1 MDYSKIF
8 IKDAKPTK
16 IGGQAVM
23 EGVMMRGADKQ
34 ALAVRLPN
42 GDIKLE
48 IEDIKTPSKVTKVPF
63 VRGVVSFFSSLISG
77 MKTLMRSSEILE
89 EAMPEEEIEDPS
101 KFDQWLE
108 NKFSPKT
115 VWNVMIGI
123 SVAISLLITIVVF
136 VIMPTYSVNLL
147 KHVTKNTILLNLA
160 EGVLRLV
167 IFVLYVLA
175 ISKMNDVKRLFQY
188 HGAEHETIHCF
199 ENGLELTPANA
210 KEFYTLH
217 PRCGTSFLMFVMII
231 SLVLFSF
238 LGWPNLAWR
247 IISRLLLMP
256 VIAGISY
263 ELLRWA
269 GRSDN
274 AVVRVLSW
282 PGLMMQKLTTR
293 EPDEEQLEVAI
304 TSLKAVL
311 GELEPGVISKQ
322 DEDISDDL
330 EDANE
335 EEELNSIFD
344 DLEDK
349 RYSDDETMV
358 KNLVRAGRAKLQ
370 EAGISNPNGDAD
382 DIFCYVTGFTHNEI
396 ITRDTELLDSSDVEA
411 YRERI
416 DKRAAGVPLQYI
428 TKVQEFMGLPFC
440 VNENVLIPRLD
451 TEVLV
456 EQVLGIISGME
467 LESPDVLDMCTGS
480 GAIGISIA
488 SLAPG
493 ARVKLSDISE
503 KALEV
508 ARKNAEINDV
518 LDRVS
523 FALGNMFSS
532 LDGDEKFDLIVSNP
546 PYIKSEIIE
555 TLDPEVKDHEPRL
568 ALDGGEDGL
577 DAYKVIANNAA
588 SHLKEGGVLAL
599 EIGYDQGEAVSFLLE
614 RTHYYKPAAIIKD
627 LAGMNRVVIAE
638 KKPIEEK

>member
-48 IEDIKTPSKVTKVPF
+48 IEDIKTPSKVTKIPF
-63 VRGVVSFFSSLISG
+63 IRGIVSFFSSLISG

-147 KHVTKNTILLNLA
+147 KHVTKNTIMLNLA
-160 EGVLRLV
+160 EGILRLA

-175 ISKMNDVKRLFQY
+175 ISKMIDVKRLFQY

-256 VIAGISY
+256 VIAGLSY

-269 GRSDN
+269 GRSDS
-274 AVVRVLSW
+274 ALVKVLSW

-304 TSLKAVL
+304 ASLKAVL

-322 DEDISDDL
+322 DEDVSDDL
-330 EDANE
+330 DEVVEED
-335 EEELNSIFD
+335 ELNSIFD
-344 DLEDK
+344 NLEDK
-349 RYSDDETMV
+349 RYSEDETMV

-370 EAGISNPNGDAD
+370 EADISNPNGDAD

-416 DKRAAGVPLQYI
+416 DQRAAGVPLQYI

-467 LESPDVLDMCTGS
+467 LENPDVLDMCTGS

-493 ARVKLSDISE
+493 ARVKLADISE

-523 FALGNMFSS
+523 FALVNMFSS

-638 KKPIEEK
+638 KKPAEEK

>member
-48 IEDIKTPSKVTKVPF
+48 IEDIKTPSKVTKIPF
-63 VRGVVSFFSSLISG
+63 IRGIVSFFSSLISG

-147 KHVTKNTILLNLA
+147 KHVTKNTIMLNLA
-160 EGVLRLV
+160 EGILRLA

-175 ISKMNDVKRLFQY
+175 ISKMIDVKRLFQY

-256 VIAGISY
+256 VIAGLSY

-269 GRSDN
+269 GRSDS
-274 AVVRVLSW
+274 ALVKVLSW

-304 TSLKAVL
+304 ASLKAVL

-322 DEDISDDL
+322 DEDVSDDL
-330 EDANE
+330 DEVVEED
-335 EEELNSIFD
+335 ELNSIFD
-344 DLEDK
+344 NLEDK
-349 RYSDDETMV
+349 RYSEDETMV

-370 EAGISNPNGDAD
+370 EADISNPNGDAD

-416 DKRAAGVPLQYI
+416 DQRAAGVPLQYI

-467 LESPDVLDMCTGS
+467 LENPDVLDMCTGS

-493 ARVKLSDISE
+493 ARVKLADISE

-638 KKPIEEK
+638 KKPAEEK

>member
-48 IEDIKTPSKVTKVPF
+48 IEDIKTPSKVTKIPF
-63 VRGVVSFFSSLISG
+63 IRGIVSFFSSLISG

-147 KHVTKNTILLNLA
+147 KHVTKNTIMLNLA
-160 EGVLRLV
+160 EGILRLA

-175 ISKMNDVKRLFQY
+175 ISKMIDVKRLFQY

-256 VIAGISY
+256 VIAGLSY

-269 GRSDN
+269 GRSDS
-274 AVVRVLSW
+274 ALVKVLSW

-293 EPDEEQLEVAI
+293 EPDDEQLEVAI
-304 TSLKAVL
+304 ASLKAVL

-322 DEDISDDL
+322 DEDVSDDL
-330 EDANE
+330 DEVVEED
-335 EEELNSIFD
+335 ELNSIFD
-344 DLEDK
+344 NLEDK
-349 RYSDDETMV
+349 RYSEDETMV

-370 EAGISNPNGDAD
+370 EADISNPNGDAD

-416 DKRAAGVPLQYI
+416 DQRAAGVPLQYI

-467 LESPDVLDMCTGS
+467 LENPDVLDMCTGS

-493 ARVKLSDISE
+493 ARVKLADISE

-638 KKPIEEK
+638 KKPAEEK

>member
-8 IKDAKPTK
+8 IKNAKPTK

-42 GDIKLE
+42 GDIKIE
-48 IEDIKTPSKVTKVPF
+48 IEDIKTPSKVTKIPF

-89 EAMPEEEIEDPS
+89 EAMPEEEQEDSS

-108 NKFSPKT
+108 KKFNPKT
-115 VWNVMIGI
+115 VWNVMLGI
-123 SVAISLLITIVVF
+123 SVAISLLITVVVF

-147 KHVTKNTILLNLA
+147 KHVTKNTVLLNIA
-160 EGVLRLV
+160 EGVLRLA

-199 ENGLELTPANA
+199 ENGIELTPVNA

-256 VIAGISY
+256 VIAGLSY

-293 EPDEEQLEVAI
+293 EPDEDQLEVAI
-304 TSLKAVL
+304 ASLKAVL

-322 DEDISDDL
+322 DEDVSDDL
-330 EDANE
+330 DE
-335 EEELNSIFD
+335 ENQDEELDSIFD
-344 DLEDK
+344 ELEDK
-349 RYSDDETMV
+349 RYSEDETMV
-358 KNLVRAGRAKLQ
+358 KNLVSAGRAKLQ
-370 EAGISNPNGDAD
+370 EEGISNPNGDAD

-416 DKRAAGVPLQYI
+416 DQRA
-428 TKVQEFMGLPFC
+428 
-440 VNENVLIPRLD
+440 
-451 TEVLV
+451 
-456 EQVLGIISGME
+456 
-467 LESPDVLDMCTGS
+467 
-480 GAIGISIA
+480 
-488 SLAPG
+488 
-493 ARVKLSDISE
+493 
-503 KALEV
+503 
-508 ARKNAEINDV
+508 
-518 LDRVS
+518 
-523 FALGNMFSS
+523 
-532 LDGDEKFDLIVSNP
+532 
-546 PYIKSEIIE
+546 
-555 TLDPEVKDHEPRL
+555 
-568 ALDGGEDGL
+568 
-577 DAYKVIANNAA
+577 
-588 SHLKEGGVLAL
+588 
-599 EIGYDQGEAVSFLLE
+599 
-614 RTHYYKPAAIIKD
+614 
-627 LAGMNRVVIAE
+627 
-638 KKPIEEK
+638 

>member
-8 IKDAKPTK
+8 IKNAKPTK

-48 IEDIKTPSKVTKVPF
+48 IEDIKTPSKVTKIPF

-89 EAMPEEEIEDPS
+89 EAMPEEEQEEPS

-115 VWNVMIGI
+115 VWNVMLGI
-123 SVAISLLITIVVF
+123 SVAISLLITVVVF

-147 KHVTKNTILLNLA
+147 KHVTKNTVLLNIA
-160 EGVLRLV
+160 EGVLRLA

-199 ENGLELTPANA
+199 ENGIELTPVNA

-256 VIAGISY
+256 VIAGLSY
-263 ELLRWA
+263 EVLRWA

-293 EPDEEQLEVAI
+293 EPDEDQLEVAI
-304 TSLKAVL
+304 ASLKAVL

-322 DEDISDDL
+322 DEDVSDDL
-330 EDANE
+330 DEENED
-335 EEELNSIFD
+335 EELDSIFD
-344 DLEDK
+344 ELEDK
-349 RYSDDETMV
+349 RYSEDETMV
-358 KNLVRAGRAKLQ
+358 KNLVCAGRAKLQ
-370 EAGISNPNGDAD
+370 EEGISNPNGDAD
-382 DIFCYVTGFTHNEI
+382 DIFCYITGFTHNEI

-416 DKRAAGVPLQYI
+416 DQRASGVPLQYI

-467 LESPDVLDMCTGS
+467 LESPKILDLCTGS

-488 SLAPG
+488 SLSQG

-508 ARKNAEINDV
+508 ARKNAEINGV
-518 LDRVS
+518 LDRIS

-577 DAYKVIANNAA
+577 DAYKVIANNAFA
-588 SHLKEGGVLAL
+588 HLKEGGVLAL

-638 KKPIEEK
+638 KKPAEEK

>member
-48 IEDIKTPSKVTKVPF
+48 IEDIKTPSKVTKIPF
-63 VRGVVSFFSSLISG
+63 IRGIVSFFSSLISG

-147 KHVTKNTILLNLA
+147 KHVTKNTIMLNLA
-160 EGVLRLV
+160 EGILRLA

-175 ISKMNDVKRLFQY
+175 ISKMIDVKRLFQY

-256 VIAGISY
+256 VIAGLSY

-269 GRSDN
+269 GRSDS
-274 AVVRVLSW
+274 ALVKVLSW

-304 TSLKAVL
+304 ASLKAVL

-322 DEDISDDL
+322 DEDVSDDL
-330 EDANE
+330 DEVVE
-335 EEELNSIFD
+335 EVELNSIFD
-344 DLEDK
+344 NLDDK
-349 RYSDDETMV
+349 RYSEDVTMV

-370 EAGISNPNGDAD
+370 EADISNPNGDAD

-416 DKRAAGVPLQYI
+416 DQRAAGVPLQYI

-467 LESPDVLDMCTGS
+467 LENPDVLDMCTGS

-493 ARVKLSDISE
+493 ARVKLADISE

-638 KKPIEEK
+638 KKPAEEK

>member
-23 EGVMMRGADKQ
+23 EGVMMHGADKQ

-89 EAMPEEEIEDPS
+89 EAMPEEEQEETS

-108 NKFSPKT
+108 RKFSPKT
-115 VWNVMIGI
+115 VWNVMLGI
-123 SVAISLLITIVVF
+123 SVAISLLITVVVF

-147 KHVTKNTILLNLA
+147 KHVTKNTVLLNLA
-160 EGVLRLV
+160 EGVLRLA

-330 EDANE
+330 EVANE
-335 EEELNSIFD
+335 EEELDSIFD
-344 DLEDK
+344 NLEDK
-349 RYSDDETMV
+349 RYSEDETMV
-358 KNLVRAGRAKLQ
+358 KNLVRAGRAKLG

-416 DKRAAGVPLQYI
+416 DQRAAGVPLQYI

-456 EQVLGIISGME
+456 DQVLGIISGME
-467 LESPDVLDMCTGS
+467 LERPEVLDMCTGS

-488 SLAPG
+488 SLTPG
-493 ARVKLSDISE
+493 ARVKLADISE

-532 LDGDEKFDLIVSNP
+532 LDADEKFDLIVSNP

-638 KKPIEEK
+638 KKPAEEK